1 MRHAHVDL
9 GGGPAGEVG
18 SAGSAEASGSG
29 AGSAEASGSGAGS
42 AAASRGA
49 PPDRDLARGANL
61 LGAVSLAVTDRVR
74 AAAERGAAQGGSAPA
89 ALVSLAGYLDGSP
102 IDAVR
107 SPLGLTHSATVRLVD
122 RLVAAG
128 LARRREGA
136 DRRSVAVELT
146 QAGHAAAAAAVNS
159 RAEALE
165 EALAD
170 LDPAE
175 RAELARLHAKVLGT
189 LTDGRVTAGHICRL
203 CDSQACGHE
212 EGRCPVTQA
221 ADAAEERAAAA
232 PAPDA
237 A

>member
-1 MRHAHVDL
+1 MRHAHDRE
-9 GGGPAGEVG
+9 P
-18 SAGSAEASGSG
+18 
-29 AGSAEASGSGAGS
+29 S
-42 AAASRGA
+42 AA
-49 PPDRDLARGANL
+49 DRDLARGANL
-61 LGAVSLAVTDRVR
+61 LGAVSLAVADRVR

-107 SPLGLTHSATVRLVD
+107 GPLGLTHSATVRVVD

-146 QAGHAAAAAAVNS
+146 PEGHEAAAEAGRA

-165 EALAD
+165 EALEG
-170 LDPAE
+170 LDPGE

-189 LTDGRVTAGHICRL
+189 LTDGRAAAGHICRL
-203 CDSQACGHE
+203 CDSHACGHE

-221 ADAAEERAAAA
+221 ADRAEARAAAA
-232 PAPDA
+232 QAPGPA
-237 A
+237 